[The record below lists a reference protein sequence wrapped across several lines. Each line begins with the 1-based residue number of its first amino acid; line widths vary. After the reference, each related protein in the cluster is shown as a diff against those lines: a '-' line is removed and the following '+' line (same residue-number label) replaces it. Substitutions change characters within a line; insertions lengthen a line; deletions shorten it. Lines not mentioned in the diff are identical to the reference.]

1 MLMQSDGAESAGLLG
16 SPGTTSEAVQSAQNI
31 IRYPTA
37 EASTDW
43 TDLLAL
49 WDAIGWPI
57 VKAVLLI
64 IAVLVASGWAR
75 RIVIGT
81 TRRAKLDET
90 LSKFF
95 GNMARWAVMLLGGM
109 AVLGTVGIE
118 MISFAAVIAAM
129 GFALGMAL
137 SGTLGNFASGVMLLV
152 FRPFKVGDVV
162 SAAGLTAKVDEIGLF
177 ATTFDTPDNRRFIV
191 PNGKLFDDTIEN
203 VTHHKTRRVEVS
215 VGISCSADL
224 DETRAVLEA
233 AVKAVE
239 GGRSDPEPVV
249 YLNELGDSSIAWT
262 LRVWTGTADY
272 GAVKERLTRDT
283 KYALDKA
290 GIGIPFPQLDV
301 SVRQMS
307 AD

>member
-1 MLMQSDGAESAGLLG
+1 MLIQSGSEDAVVQGLSDRFSDGEITSAD
-16 SPGTTSEAVQSAQNI
+16 AWA
-31 IRYPTA
+31 A
-37 EASTDW
+37 
-43 TDLLAL
+43 
-49 WDAIGWPI
+49 WDAIGWPLVQAI
-57 VKAVLLI
+57 LLI
-64 IAVLVASGWAR
+64 IAVLVLSGWAR
-75 RIVIGT
+75 RLVVGA

-95 GNMARWAVMLLGGM
+95 GNMARWTIMLLGGM

-118 MISFAAVIAAM
+118 MTSFAAIIAAM
-129 GFALGMAL
+129 GFALGMAM

-162 SAAGLTAKVDEIGLF
+162 SAAGVTAKVDEIGLF

-203 VTHHKTRRVEVS
+203 VTYHKTRRVEVF
-215 VGISCSADL
+215 VGTSYSADL

-239 GGRSDPEPVV
+239 GGRPDPEPVV
-249 YLNELGDSSIAWT
+249 YLSELGDSSIAWI
-262 LRVWTGTADY
+262 LKVWTGKADY
-272 GAVKERLTRDT
+272 WAVKERLTRDT

-301 SVRQMS
+301 SVRQTA